1 MPRKQ
6 TILIEST
13 IDKGIERVE
22 GLEEEE
28 TVVPQ
33 WDEGSLIIFVLNFF
47 LVYVLK

>member
-33 WDEGSLIIFVLNFF
+33 
-47 LVYVLK
+47 